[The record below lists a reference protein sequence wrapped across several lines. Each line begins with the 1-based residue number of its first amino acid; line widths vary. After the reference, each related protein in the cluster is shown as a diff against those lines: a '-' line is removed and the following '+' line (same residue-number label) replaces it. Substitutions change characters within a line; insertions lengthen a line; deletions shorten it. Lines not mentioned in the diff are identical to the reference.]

1 MTIDEMKVAT
11 TLPSVALSSYLKLP
25 RRKGDLICFFE
36 GVKDP
41 YYYQGRIE
49 SITGKQLQGV
59 VCGNKEAV
67 LQIYAKQKSLPIMKA
82 DAKSKCVFA
91 FFVDRDYDDLINNP
105 DICETR
111 GYSIE
116 NYYTN
121 PEAFS
126 NLIRD
131 YLGICENS
139 EDYKLLMAFY
149 DNCFNQFHGVV
160 NTFNAFYR
168 VVRKK
173 KLPIIGKHLG
183 EHFPKELANIE
194 VGKCT
199 SNYNLI
205 ELNKR
210 YGVSIS
216 ATDLK
221 TSLSFLSHEDL
232 FYVFRGKYEM
242 EFYFKLLQYIQSKW
256 KSLVSKSISLTL
268 NMDKIM
274 SDYSQYAV
282 FPSELHSY
290 IMSHY
295 QKATKM

>member
-1 MTIDEMKVAT
+1 MTVYEMKVAT
-11 TLPSVALSSYLKLP
+11 TKPSVALSSYLKLP
-25 RRKGDLICFFE
+25 RCKGDLICFFE

-41 YYYQGRIE
+41 YYYQGKIE
-49 SITGKQLQGV
+49 SITGKHLQCV

-67 LQIYAKQKSLPIMKA
+67 LQIYTKQKNLPVMMA

-105 DICETR
+105 DICETI
-111 GYSIE
+111 GYAIE

-126 NLIRD
+126 NLVKD
-131 YLGICENS
+131 YLRVREDS
-139 EDYKLLMAFY
+139 EDYKSLMSFY
-149 DNCFNQFHGVV
+149 YTCFNQFHGVV

-168 VVRKK
+168 IVRKK
-173 KLPIIGKHLG
+173 KLPIIGGHLG
-183 EHFPKELANIE
+183 EHFSKELATIE
-194 VGKCT
+194 VGKCI
-199 SNYNLI
+199 SNYD
-205 ELNKR
+205 LNKLNEK
-210 YGVSIS
+210 YGVSVS
-216 ATDLK
+216 VSELK
-221 TSLSFLSHEDL
+221 ASLSSLSHEDL

-242 EFYFKLLQYIQSKW
+242 EFYFKLLQYIQSNW
-256 KSLVSKSISLTL
+256 KVLVSKSISLTL